1 MKKVRLFSLILLLG
15 FLLLA
20 CADQSLVATPNPA
33 SGEIGQVVE
42 VEGGVQYFDIGSSEL
57 KDMLNEKDFF
67 LVNVLDPSEGDIP
80 GTDAAI
86 PYDQVSQ
93 RLSEFPAAKDAKIVI
108 YCRSG
113 GRSVKTAK
121 ILIAEGY
128 INVFNLN
135 GGVRAW
141 ADAGFELE
149 P

>member
-1 MKKVRLFSLILLLG
+1 MKKVRVFSLILLLG
-15 FLLLA
+15 FLLMA
-20 CADQSLVATPNPA
+20 CADQSFVATRDPA
-33 SGEIGQVVE
+33 SGEIGHVVE
-42 VEGGVQYFDIGSSEL
+42 VEGGGQYFDIGSSEL
-57 KDMLNEKDFF
+57 NDMLKEKDFF

-80 GTDAAI
+80 GTDASI
-86 PYDQVSQ
+86 PFDQVSQ
-93 RLSEFPAAKDAKIVI
+93 RLSEFPDAKDAKIVI

-141 ADAGFELE
+141 SEAGYELE

>member
-15 FLLLA
+15 FLLMA
-20 CADQSLVATPNPA
+20 CADQNFVATRNPA

-42 VEGGVQYFDIGSSEL
+42 VEGGGQYFDIVSSEL
-57 KDMLNEKDFF
+57 NDMLNEKDFF

-80 GTDAAI
+80 GTDASI
-86 PYDQVSQ
+86 PVDQVSQ
-93 RLSEFPAAKDAKIVI
+93 RLSEFPDAKDAKIVI
-108 YCRSG
+108 YCRRG
-113 GRSVKTAK
+113 NRSVITAK

-128 INVFNLN
+128 TNVFNLN

-141 ADAGFELE
+141 ADAGYELE